1 MHKRRIPSRACIRP
15 PPVYWRRSPFALALL
30 SEAMTAAVA
39 TSARAWEAFW
49 SFAFA
54 HALTLTLTILLCLLM
69 DVLSL
74 SSRELFTR
82 RADCHY

>member
-54 HALTLTLTILLCLLM
+54 HVNADADNLA
-69 DVLSL
+69 VLAHGCSL
-74 SSRELFTR
+74 AFV
-82 RADCHY
+82 A